1 MIVILI
7 LGVNMLPFVLG
18 GVAIAATGYKIKQFL
33 TNEDHLDKVN
43 DTLMKGM
50 DWLDSIDKKAEIF
63 FDGLI
68 QKIDDSKNQEKLALL
83 LDELD
88 DIKSTTATIIYNDID
103 ELLFDATKN
112 SCSEIY
118 KPCEIELIRD
128 KKQTPLRYTEEN
140 YLLVEKF
147 CDILTTANNFLSQH
161 IDEIKTFSTQNKS
174 SVQTYT
180 LLQNQIK
187 KLYIIQTFLENV
199 IYCKVSNDNI
209 TISKATIRSFN
220 RIRHTIQLFKS

>member
-1 MIVILI
+1 
-7 LGVNMLPFVLG
+7 MLPLILG

-33 TNEDHLDKVN
+33 SNEDNLDKIN
-43 DTLMKGM
+43 DTLMKGV
-50 DWLDSIDKKAEIF
+50 DWLDSVDQKTEKF

-68 QKIDDSKNQEKLALL
+68 QKIDESKNKEKLALL

-103 ELLFDATKN
+103 ELLFDTTKN

-128 KKQTPLRYTEEN
+128 QKQTPLRYTEEN
-140 YLLVEKF
+140 YLIIEKF
-147 CDILTTANNFLSQH
+147 CDILTTANNFLSQY
-161 IDEIKTFSTQNKS
+161 IDEIKTLPTQNQS
-174 SVQTYT
+174 SVQPYT
-180 LLQNQIK
+180 LSQNQIK

-199 IYCKVSNDNI
+199 ICCKVSSDNV
-209 TISKATIRSFN
+209 TISKVTIRSFN
-220 RIRHTIQLFKS
+220 RIKHTIELFKS

>member
-1 MIVILI
+1 
-7 LGVNMLPFVLG
+7 MLPFVLG
-18 GVAIAATGYKIKQFL
+18 GVALAATGYRIKKFL
-33 TNEDHLDKVN
+33 TSESNLDKI
-43 DTLMKGM
+43 DDALMKGI
-50 DWLDSIDKKAEIF
+50 DWLDSVDQKAEIF

-68 QKIDDSKNQEKLALL
+68 QKIDESKNQEKLALL

-118 KPCEIELIRD
+118 KTCEIELIRD
-128 KKQTPLRYTEEN
+128 KKQPPLRYTEEN
-140 YLLVEKF
+140 YLLIEKF

-161 IDEIKTFSTQNKS
+161 IDEIKTSPTQNQS
-174 SVQTYT
+174 SVQPYT
-180 LLQNQIK
+180 LSQNQIK

-199 IYCKVSNDNI
+199 IYCQVSIDNV
-209 TISKATIRSFN
+209 TISKVTIRSFN
-220 RIRHTIQLFKS
+220 RIKHTIELLKS